1 MKFKDLEK
9 LVEKAKQNG
18 ISENDPVMFI
28 LESEDRKSG
37 LVCSIH
43 ADRIQPEST
52 DGEGN
57 VTSVGGTLWL
67 YGEEF

>member
-1 MKFKDLEK
+1 MKFKDLEE
-9 LVEKAKQNG
+9 LVEKAKRDG
-18 ISENDPVMFI
+18 ILGSDPVMLI

-37 LVCSIH
+37 LVCRIH
-43 ADRIQPEST
+43 ANRIQPQST

-67 YGEEF
+67 YGEEI